1 LMTTGV
7 EPPQRYQIGT
17 VAEMTGLSI
26 QTLRHWDEVGLVPP
40 SERSEG
46 GFRLYSDVDV
56 QRLLVIRRMKPLEF
70 TLEEMRR
77 LLDSM
82 DLLAERGSPESERMA
97 AVDYIRECHRRAT
110 DAIHRLRK
118 RLAYAEELTEML
130 ARQAG
135 LAVGARAADTNAGGG
150 RSEG

>member
-1 LMTTGV
+1 MRTGGDS
-7 EPPQRYQIGT
+7 PQRYQIGA

-46 GFRLYSDVDV
+46 RFRLYSDVDV

-70 TLEEMRR
+70 TLEEMGR
-77 LLDSM
+77 LLDSI
-82 DLLAERGSPESERMA
+82 DLLADPGSAESQRTA
-97 AVDYIRECHRRAT
+97 AAEYILECHRRARV
-110 DAIHRLRK
+110 AIQRLRK

-130 ARQAG
+130 ARQAEG
-135 LAVGARAADTNAGGG
+135 LGAAAANNQAGIGRA
-150 RSEG
+150 EI

>member
-1 LMTTGV
+1 MAAAG
-7 EPPQRYQIGT
+7 EPPQRYQIGA

-70 TLEEMRR
+70 TLEEMGR
-77 LLDSM
+77 LLDSI
-82 DLLAERGSPESERMA
+82 DLLAQRESTESERVA
-97 AVDYIRECHRRAT
+97 AVEYIRECHRRGM
-110 DAIHRLRK
+110 DAIQRLRK

-130 ARQAG
+130 ARQAD
-135 LAVGARAADTNAGGG
+135 LPQGAEAADTQGPNG
-150 RSEG
+150 RPGV

>member
-1 LMTTGV
+1 MATPG
-7 EPPQRYQIGT
+7 EPLQRYQIGA

-70 TLEEMRR
+70 TLEEMGR
-77 LLDSM
+77 LLDSI
-82 DLLAERGSPESERMA
+82 DRLADTGSTESDRMA
-97 AVDYIRECHRRAT
+97 AAEFIRECHRRAT
-110 DAIHRLRK
+110 DALQRLRK

-130 ARQAG
+130 AHQAD
-135 LAVGARAADTNAGGG
+135 LSLRAAKVEQPG
-150 RSEG
+150 

>member
-1 LMTTGV
+1 VNDGH
-7 EPPQRYQIGT
+7 PQRYQIGA

-70 TLEEMRR
+70 TLEEMGR
-77 LLDSM
+77 LLDSI
-82 DLLAERGSPESERMA
+82 DVLADPGSAESERMA
-97 AVDYIRECHRRAT
+97 AAEYIHECHRRAT
-110 DAIHRLRK
+110 DAIQRLRK

-130 ARQAG
+130 APSGGLELGAATADSQAG
-135 LAVGARAADTNAGGG
+135 SG
-150 RSEG
+150 RPKA

>member
-1 LMTTGV
+1 MRTGGDS
-7 EPPQRYQIGT
+7 PQRYQIGA

-70 TLEEMRR
+70 TLEEMGR
-77 LLDSM
+77 LLDSI
-82 DLLAERGSPESERMA
+82 DILARQGSTESERVA
-97 AVDYIRECHRRAT
+97 AADYIRECHRRGT
-110 DAIHRLRK
+110 DAIQRLRK
-118 RLAYAEELTEML
+118 RLAYAEELTEMI
-130 ARQAG
+130 ARQAD
-135 LAVGARAADTNAGGG
+135 LAGAAAADLQARRG
-150 RSEG
+150 RPGV

>member
-1 LMTTGV
+1 MSNEQGP
-7 EPPQRYQIGT
+7 EQRYQIGT

-56 QRLLVIRRMKPLEF
+56 QRLLLIRRMKPLEF
-70 TLEEMRR
+70 TLEEMGR
-77 LLDSM
+77 LLDSI
-82 DLLAERGSPESERMA
+82 DLLADPGSAESQRMA
-97 AVDYIRECHRRAT
+97 AAEYIRECHRRAT
-110 DAIHRLRK
+110 DAIQRLRK

-130 ARQAG
+130 AHQAG
-135 LAVGARAADTNAGGG
+135 LTMGAAAAGKPDSG
-150 RSEG
+150 RPEL

>member
-1 LMTTGV
+1 MGTDP
-7 EPPQRYQIGT
+7 EPRYQIGT

-70 TLEEMRR
+70 TLEEMGR
-77 LLDSM
+77 LLDSV
-82 DLLAERGSPESERMA
+82 DLLAGRAATENERMA
-97 AVDYIRECHRRAT
+97 AVEYIRECHRRAA
-110 DAIHRLRK
+110 DAIERLRK
-118 RLAYAEELTEML
+118 RLAYAEEFTEML
-130 ARQAG
+130 ARQPA
-135 LAVGARAADTNAGGG
+135 LSERG
-150 RSEG
+150 RPKV

>member
-1 LMTTGV
+1 MATAGG
-7 EPPQRYQIGT
+7 PPQRYQIGT

-26 QTLRHWDEVGLVPP
+26 QTLRHWGEVGLVPP

-70 TLEEMRR
+70 TLEEMGR
-77 LLDSM
+77 LLDSI
-82 DLLAERGSPESERMA
+82 DLLMDPGSTASDRMA
-97 AVDYIRECHRRAT
+97 AAEFIRECHRRAT
-110 DAIHRLRK
+110 DALQRLRT

-130 ARQAG
+130 ASQAD
-135 LAVGARAADTNAGGG
+135 LALGAATVEQPG
-150 RSEG
+150 

>member
-1 LMTTGV
+1 VNDGH
-7 EPPQRYQIGT
+7 PQRYQIGA

-70 TLEEMRR
+70 TLEEMGR
-77 LLDSM
+77 LLDSI
-82 DLLAERGSPESERMA
+82 DLLAEPGSTESERVA
-97 AVDYIRECHRRAT
+97 AVEYIRDCHRRGT
-110 DAIHRLRK
+110 EAISRLRK
-118 RLAYAEELTEML
+118 RLAYAEELTAML
-130 ARQAG
+130 ARHAG
-135 LAVGARAADTNAGGG
+135 LAGDGAADVRARRG
-150 RSEG
+150 

>member
-1 LMTTGV
+1 MRTGGDS
-7 EPPQRYQIGT
+7 PQRYQIGA

-70 TLEEMRR
+70 TPEEMGR
-77 LLDSM
+77 LLDSI
-82 DLLAERGSPESERMA
+82 DILARQGSTESERVA
-97 AVDYIRECHRRAT
+97 AADYIRECHRRGT
-110 DAIHRLRK
+110 DAIQRLRK
-118 RLAYAEELTEML
+118 RLAYAEELTEMI
-130 ARQAG
+130 ARQAD
-135 LAVGARAADTNAGGG
+135 LAGAAAADLQARRG
-150 RSEG
+150 RPGV

>member
-1 LMTTGV
+1 MT
-7 EPPQRYQIGT
+7 E
-17 VAEMTGLSI
+17 LSI

-70 TLEEMRR
+70 TLDEMRR

-82 DLLAERGSPESERMA
+82 DLLAERGTPESERTA

-110 DAIHRLRK
+110 DAIQRLRR
-118 RLAYAEELTEML
+118 RLAYAEELTEVL
-130 ARQAG
+130 AQQAD
-135 LAVGARAADTNAGGG
+135 LALGARAVGIDAGSG
-150 RSEG
+150 RPEG

>member
-1 LMTTGV
+1 MPTTGDS
-7 EPPQRYQIGT
+7 PQRYQIGT

-70 TLEEMRR
+70 TLEEMGR
-77 LLDSM
+77 LLDSI
-82 DLLAERGSPESERMA
+82 DLLADPGSAERERTA
-97 AVDYIRECHRRAT
+97 AAAYIGECHRRAR
-110 DAIHRLRK
+110 DAIQRLRK
-118 RLAYAEELTEML
+118 RLTYAEELTEML
-130 ARQAG
+130 ARQAEG
-135 LAVGARAADTNAGGG
+135 LGAAAADTQAATG
-150 RSEG
+150 RVEV